1 MDFFRRQRWDIIGKS
16 WLWFSIS
23 GFILLAGIG
32 AWTFHGLNYG
42 IDFTGGSLV
51 RYQLAKPIAT
61 TQAEEVKAVSALRA
75 ALATIGIEQ
84 AEIQVEGGN
93 GFLIKTYKVAN
104 DEEAAQRDKAIEGK
118 ITELYGAQY
127 GPVEALGRE
136 TVGPVIGEE
145 MRMTALKGII
155 VGEALILLWI
165 AIRYEFKFGVAAILA
180 LAHDVVATTGMM
192 AILHVE
198 LNSWFVAVLLTVVG
212 YSVNDTVVI
221 FDRIRENRSRHRHA
235 PFAPIVNASLLET
248 MARSLNTVLT
258 VVYTLLALL
267 FFGGTVVHGFALAML
282 IGVSFGCYSSI
293 FIAAPLVVWFEKLGS
308 RRKVGASIG
317 ASRPVIATV
326 GGMTI
331 APEDVEESEGT
342 EGGGKKTKVS
352 AVDTMR
358 RAAEQAQE
366 EKRRLRRDRR
376 AKKRGTSKPGAPGK
390 ASK

>member
-1 MDFFRRQRWDIIGKS
+1 VDFFRRQRWDIIGKTG
-16 WLWFSIS
+16 LWFSIS
-23 GFILLAGIG
+23 GVILLAGIL

-61 TQAEEVKAVSALRA
+61 TPDEETKAVATLRQALES
-75 ALATIGIEQ
+75 IGIAQ
-84 AEIQVEGGN
+84 AEIQVESGN

-104 DEEAAQRDKAIEGK
+104 DEEAAQRDTAIEGK
-118 ITELYGAQY
+118 ITEIWGAQY
-127 GPVEALGRE
+127 GPVEPLGRE

-145 MRMTALKGII
+145 MRWTAIKGII

-192 AILHVE
+192 ALLHVE

-221 FDRIRENRSRHRHA
+221 FDRIRENRGRHRHA

-293 FIAAPLVVWFEKLGS
+293 FIAAPLVVWFERLGA
-308 RRKVGASIG
+308 RRKVGASVG
-317 ASRPVIATV
+317 SSRPAIATV

-331 APEDVEESEGT
+331 APEEVDEEGAAAS
-342 EGGGKKTKVS
+342 GGRAKVS

-358 RAAEQAQE
+358 RAAEAAQE
-366 EKRRLRRDRR
+366 EKRRIRRERR
-376 AKKRGTSKPGAPGK
+376 TKKRGAGSKPGAPGK
-390 ASK
+390 GR